1 VAICVLEEGSD
12 ASTDELHEWCR
23 ENIARYKSPRAVVI
37 ITEDDMPRTPTMK
50 ILKRELRERYK
61 DLFVE

>member
-1 VAICVLEEGSD
+1 
-12 ASTDELHEWCR
+12 
-23 ENIARYKSPRAVVI
+23 VVI

-61 DLFVE
+61 DLFAE